1 MRHVLPLIL
10 VVLAVGCGSSPEKRT
25 AACGRPTGAAEPV
38 RMGPGMELRRTPQ
51 TIAAGRGKPLLVTG
65 TVSRGPCS
73 PAAGVTLNAWQANAK
88 GLYGPGPRH
97 RCCYLQATV
106 RTDRQGRYALE
117 TIVPG
122 GYDGGPPHIHIEVA
136 GGEIQD
142 VMVEGRQGRLR
153 HDIVLPRR

>member
-1 MRHVLPLIL
+1 MRRVPPLIL

-25 AACGRPTGAAEPV
+25 AACGGPTGAPEPV
-38 RMGPGMELRRTPQ
+38 RMGPGMELRRTAE
-51 TIAAGRGKPLLVTG
+51 TIAAGRGEPLLVTG
-65 TVSRGPCS
+65 TVRRGKCR

-88 GLYGPGPRH
+88 GLYGPGRQ

-106 RTDRQGRYALE
+106 RTDRHGRYALD

-142 VMVEGRQGRLR
+142 VMVEGRPERLR